1 MAAVASE
8 ILIITL
14 LILANGVLAM
24 AEMAVI
30 SARKTRLQQRAEEGD
45 AGACTALDLAEEP
58 GDFLSTIQVGITLVG
73 ILAGAFGGATVAREL
88 ASGLD
93 RIPVLAPY
101 SQALSVGMVVIAI
114 TYFSL
119 VLGELAPK
127 RFALGNAE
135 QIASR
140 VARPMQRL
148 SRILSPVVRFLGFSA
163 DVVLRLLRVQ
173 PSLEPPVTEEE
184 IKILLEEGAEAG
196 VFEPLEEE
204 MVEQVFRLGDRKVS
218 ALLTPRT
225 KVVWID
231 MHESQEE
238 IQDKIVSSGYSRF
251 PVARENLDHVV
262 GVVLTKD
269 LLAQLLASQPIDLKA
284 IIRPVPYVPE
294 SMPALDVLERF
305 KAAHTKIALVLDEY
319 GGIEGLV
326 TTDDILDAIVGDLP
340 ELGELSDA
348 EVVQRSD
355 GSWLLD
361 GHMPID
367 EFGDLFALTDLSGQK
382 VETLGGLVMARLARI
397 PSPGDQFEW
406 KELHFEVMDM
416 DGRRVDKVLVTRR
429 TPLPPQEPACA

>member
-45 AGACTALDLAEEP
+45 AGAYTALDLAEEP
-58 GDFLSTIQVGITLVG
+58 SDFLSTIQVGITLIG

-88 ASGLD
+88 ALGLD
-93 RIPVLAPY
+93 RISVLAPY
-101 SQALSVGMVVIAI
+101 SQALSVGIVVVAI
-114 TYFSL
+114 TYLSL
-119 VLGELAPK
+119 VLGELTPK
-127 RFALGNAE
+127 RLALGHAE

-148 SRILSPVVRFLGFSA
+148 SRILSPLVRFLGFSA
-163 DVVLRLLRVQ
+163 DVALRLLHVQ

-196 VFEPLEEE
+196 IFEPLEEE

-225 KVVWID
+225 EVVWID
-231 MHESQEE
+231 MHESQEQ
-238 IQDKIVSSGYSRF
+238 IQHKIVSSGYSRF
-251 PVARENLDHVV
+251 PVARESLDNVV

-269 LLAQLLASQPIDLKA
+269 LLAQLLAGLPIDLKA

-294 SMPALDVLERF
+294 NMPALDVLERF

-326 TTDDILDAIVGDLP
+326 TTEDILDAIVGDLP
-340 ELGELSDA
+340 ELGEMMEA
-348 EVVQRSD
+348 EAIQRTD

-367 EFGDLFALTDLSGQK
+367 EFGELFGLADLSAQK
-382 VETLGGLVMARLARI
+382 VETLGGLVMARLGRI
-397 PSPGDQFEW
+397 PSTGDQFEW
-406 KELHFEVMDM
+406 NELHFEVMDM
-416 DGRRVDKVLVTRR
+416 DGRRVDKVLVTSRK
-429 TPLPPQEPACA
+429 PHPPGEETRD

>member
-8 ILIITL
+8 ILIISL
-14 LILANGVLAM
+14 LILVNGVLAM
-24 AEMAVI
+24 AEMALV

-45 AGACTALDLAEEP
+45 AGASTALDLAEEP
-58 GDFLSTIQVGITLVG
+58 SDFLSTIQVGITLIG
-73 ILAGAFGGATVAREL
+73 ILAGAFGGATVASEL
-88 ASGLD
+88 ASGLA
-93 RIPVLAPY
+93 RISLLAPY
-101 SQALSVGMVVIAI
+101 SQALSVGIVVIAI

-119 VLGELAPK
+119 VLGELTPK
-127 RFALGNAE
+127 RLALGHAE

-148 SRILSPVVRFLGFSA
+148 SRILSPLVRFLGFSA
-163 DVVLRLLRVQ
+163 DVALRLLRVQ

-196 VFEPLEEE
+196 IFEPLEEE

-225 KVVWID
+225 EVVWID
-231 MHESQEE
+231 MHEPPEQ
-238 IQDKIVSSGYSRF
+238 IQHKIVSSGFSRF
-251 PVARENLDHVV
+251 PVARESLDNVV

-269 LLAQLLASQPIDLKA
+269 LLAQLLAGLPIDLKA

-294 SMPALDVLERF
+294 NMPALDVLERF

-326 TTDDILDAIVGDLP
+326 TTEDILDAIVGDLS
-340 ELGELSDA
+340 ELGEMIDA
-348 EVVQRSD
+348 EMVQRTD

-367 EFGDLFALTDLSGQK
+367 EFGELFGLADLSTQK
-382 VETLGGLVMARLARI
+382 VETVGGLVMARLGRI
-397 PSPGDQFEW
+397 PSTGDQFEW
-406 KELHFEVMDM
+406 NELHFEVMDM
-416 DGRRVDKVLVTRR
+416 DGRRVDKVLVTSRK
-429 TPLPPQEPACA
+429 PLPPEEAVRD